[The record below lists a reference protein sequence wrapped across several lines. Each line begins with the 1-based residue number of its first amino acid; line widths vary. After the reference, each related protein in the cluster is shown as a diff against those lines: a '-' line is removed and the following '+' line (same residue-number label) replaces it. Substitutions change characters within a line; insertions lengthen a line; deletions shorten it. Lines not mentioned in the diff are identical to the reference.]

1 MSSRHLFDCIS
12 TNCGPNLTV
21 IRPPT
26 TLDVS
31 RLLLVSALWGT
42 SFLCIAIAL
51 ADFSPLAIAAW
62 RVILATIAILGIC
75 ALRKVKL
82 PRERSVWLLFLA
94 IGMLNSAVPFTLI
107 GWGQQSVD
115 SATTA
120 ILIATT
126 PFSTLLMSHW
136 MTGDDKI
143 TRFKLLGLL
152 LGFAGVVVLLGHD
165 AVVNPGSA
173 LGMMVILFA
182 ASCYSLSSLLIRKLS
197 HLPTFAIVG
206 GSLITSCF
214 VLVPALVW
222 LHPPWQQSASNS
234 AWFAVVFLAAGPTA
248 AAYLL
253 RAEIVKLNGAV
264 FMSNA
269 GFLIPL
275 FAVLWAWLL
284 LNEWPAPTTWVAMV
298 LILAG
303 VGVGRYRAHYLAV
316 KPSGQ

>member
-1 MSSRHLFDCIS
+1 M
-12 TNCGPNLTV
+12 TV
-21 IRPPT
+21 IRQPIAA
-26 TLDVS
+26 DVA

-42 SFLCIAIAL
+42 SFICISIAL
-51 ADFSPLAIAAW
+51 VDFSPLAIAAW
-62 RVILATIAILGIC
+62 RVMLATIAVLFIC
-75 ALRKVKL
+75 TLRKVKL
-82 PRERSVWLLFLA
+82 PGDRATWLLFTS

-115 SATTA
+115 SATAA

-126 PFSTLLMSHW
+126 PFSTLLMSHL

-143 TRFKLLGLL
+143 TRYKLLGLL
-152 LGFAGVVVLLGHD
+152 VGFAGVILLLGHD

-173 LGMMVILFA
+173 LGMVVILFA

-197 HLPTFAIVG
+197 HLRSFAIVG

-214 VLVPALVW
+214 VLIPALI
-222 LHPPWQQSASNS
+222 LFDPPWQQSASNS
-234 AWFAVVFLAAGPTA
+234 AWIAVVFLAAGPTG

-284 LNEWPAPTTWVAMV
+284 LDEWPASATWVAMV
-298 LILAG
+298 LILFG
-303 VGVGRYRAHYLAV
+303 VGVGRYRGHRAPV
-316 KPSGQ
+316 KPTG

>member
-1 MSSRHLFDCIS
+1 M
-12 TNCGPNLTV
+12 TV

-26 TLDVS
+26 ALDVA

-42 SFLCIAIAL
+42 SFLCISIAL

-62 RVILATIAILGIC
+62 RVMLATIAVLIIC
-75 ALRKVKL
+75 TLRKVKL
-82 PRERSVWLLFLA
+82 PGDRVTWLLFSG
-94 IGMLNSAVPFTLI
+94 IGLMNSALPFTLI

-126 PFSTLLMSHW
+126 PFTTLLMSHW

-143 TRFKLLGLL
+143 TRYKFLGLL
-152 LGFAGVVVLLGHD
+152 LGFAGVLILLGHD
-165 AVVNPGSA
+165 AAVNPGST
-173 LGMMVILFA
+173 LGMVVILFA
-182 ASCYSLSSLLIRKLS
+182 ACCYSLSSLLIRKLS

-206 GSLITSCF
+206 GSLISSCF
-214 VLVPALVW
+214 VLIPALIW

-234 AWFAVVFLAAGPTA
+234 AWIAVLFLAAGPTA

-284 LNEWPAPTTWVAMV
+284 LDEWPAPATWAAMV
-298 LILAG
+298 LILIG
-303 VGVGRYRAHYLAV
+303 IGVGRYRSQYVPV
-316 KPSGQ
+316 KPTSQ

>member
-1 MSSRHLFDCIS
+1 M
-12 TNCGPNLTV
+12 TV

-26 TLDVS
+26 ALDVS

-42 SFLCIAIAL
+42 SFLCISIAL
-51 ADFSPLAIAAW
+51 TDFSPLAIAAW
-62 RVILATIAILGIC
+62 RVMLATIVVLFIC
-75 ALRKVKL
+75 MLRKVKL
-82 PRERSVWLLFLA
+82 PDGRGTWVLLA
-94 IGMLNSAVPFTLI
+94 GIGLLNSAVPFTLI

-126 PFSTLLMSHW
+126 PFSTLLMSHL

-143 TRFKLLGLL
+143 TRYKLFGLV
-152 LGFAGVVVLLGHD
+152 LGFAGVSVLLGHD
-165 AVVNPGSA
+165 AVVNPGS
-173 LGMMVILFA
+173 LVGMIVILFA

-197 HLPTFAIVG
+197 HLRTFAIVG
-206 GSLITSCF
+206 GSLVTSCF
-214 VLVPALVW
+214 VLIPALFW
-222 LHPPWQQSASNS
+222 FDPPWQQSASNS
-234 AWFAVVFLAAGPTA
+234 AWIAVVVLAAGPTA

-275 FAVLWAWLL
+275 FAVMWAWLL
-284 LNEWPAPTTWVAMV
+284 LDEWPADTTWAAMA
-298 LILAG
+298 LIL
-303 VGVGRYRAHYLAV
+303 VGIAVGRHRGNRTTV
-316 KPSGQ
+316 KPTSA